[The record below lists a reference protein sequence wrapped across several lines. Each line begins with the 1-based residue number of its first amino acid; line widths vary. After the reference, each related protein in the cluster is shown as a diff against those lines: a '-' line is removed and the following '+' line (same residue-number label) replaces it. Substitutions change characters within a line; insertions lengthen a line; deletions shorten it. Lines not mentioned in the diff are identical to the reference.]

1 MSFKKKSAKRKKG
14 GRPATGTDPFVGL
27 RVPRQLLTKIDA
39 WASKGGAGTRS
50 EAIRRLVEKALPAAQ
65 AKSAESRT
73 KKTAKATK
81 LAEEQVDRMIDPAL
95 APEERERSKR
105 RLIKGPGEFREIRNR
120 SMGKRE
126 K

>member
-1 MSFKKKSAKRKKG
+1 MGRPPVPNPKTLPVSLRLAPEVKSAAENAAR
-14 GRPATGTDPFVGL
+14 D
-27 RVPRQLLTKIDA
+27 D
-39 WASKGGAGTRS
+39 TRS
-50 EAIRRLVEKALPAAQ
+50 LSSFIEKLVTDHLRRRGYL
-65 AKSAESRT
+65 KSDGPQPTESRS

-120 SMGKRE
+120 SKGKR
-126 K
+126 